1 MEEETKYWLL
11 KVGSWKG
18 FIGSYTLRWEDA
30 LLMPEAMCRDGKV
43 FPCDGKVLHHDEEK
57 KTSNI

>member
-1 MEEETKYWLL
+1 
-11 KVGSWKG
+11 
-18 FIGSYTLRWEDA
+18 
-30 LLMPEAMCRDGKV
+30 MPEAMCRDGKV